1 MTFSIFLRGSNYKK
15 HPISPENYDDNVL
28 QFIATSLNAVYEE
41 QFYLLDLGISFQYSD
56 TLDSLARKELV
67 EYLTEWRKE
76 HKRPTLI

>member
-1 MTFSIFLRGSNYKK
+1 M
-15 HPISPENYDDNVL
+15 PENYDDNVL